1 MIYSD
6 KMPQRKEV
14 NINYKNMLYES
25 ILTKSKD
32 WEYEAE
38 WRVIHIDKDSGR
50 EDGKSINFVKPVCI
64 YLGKRQHDTV
74 KKNNKKLEVIN
85 EKTPDISTLDAYASD
100 KFQVDINKIIEYKHD
115 NEKIKLY
122 GFDLS
127 RDSFQ
132 LKRRTYKV

>member
-1 MIYSD
+1 
-6 KMPQRKEV
+6 MPQRKEV

-38 WRVIHIDKDSGR
+38 WRVINIDKDSGG
-50 EDGKSINFVKPVCI
+50 EDGKRIKFVKPVCI
-64 YLGKRQHDTV
+64 YLGQHDTV
-74 KKNNKKLEVIN
+74 KKNCEKFEIIK
-85 EKTPDISTLDAYASD
+85 EKTPDINTLEAYASD
-100 KFQVDINKIIEYKHD
+100 KFQVDINKIIDYKHH